1 MQMPIEVKICG
12 LNTRSA
18 VAAAVSGGARYLGF
32 VFFGR
37 SPRYV
42 DPAYA
47 ASLASAVPNGVL
59 RVGLV
64 VDAADTTLHE
74 ILACVPLDMLQL
86 HGSESPVRVA
96 EVRRRFGLPI
106 MKAIAIARQTDLAAV
121 ADYVGICDR
130 LLFDARPAADA
141 TRPGGNALSFDWRLL
156 QGRSWPVPWLL
167 AGGLDA
173 DNLAE
178 AVRFSGAAAVDVS
191 SGVEDAPGRKS
202 IDKIRDFLAVAARLE
217 SRAESPA
224 RSPRMPL
231 H

>member
-1 MQMPIEVKICG
+1 MPIEVKICG

-18 VAAAVSGGARYLGF
+18 VAAAVSGGARYVGF
-32 VFFGR
+32 VFFRR

-47 ASLASAVPNGVL
+47 GSLAATVPNGVL

-64 VDAADTTLHE
+64 VDADDVLLCE
-74 ILACVPLDMLQL
+74 ILARVPLDMLQL
-86 HGSESPVRVA
+86 HGSELPLRVA
-96 EVRRRFGLPI
+96 EVRQRFGLPI
-106 MKAIAIARQTDLAAV
+106 MKAIAVAEEADLAAV
-121 ADYVGICDR
+121 ADYVGVCDQ

-156 QGRSWPVPWLL
+156 YGRSWPVPWLL

-173 DNLAE
+173 GNLAE
-178 AVRFSGAAAVDVS
+178 AVRLSGAAAVDVS

-202 IDKIRDFLAVAARLE
+202 IEKIRDFLTAAAGLE
-217 SRAESPA
+217 SQAGCSA
-224 RSPRMPL
+224 
-231 H
+231 